1 MLLSDVSCLV
11 LGDDSVLFQVDL
23 VTNDNNWR
31 VLILHFVDTLNP
43 VGNRLIRL
51 LVGHVEAQDYS
62 VRLTV
67 KLVSYMSELF
77 LTGRI
82 PDFDL
87 YFSIVLLIVVL
98 GQYVVNCDS
107 FEMTGDK
114 FAFV

>member
-1 MLLSDVSCLV
+1 MLLGDVSCLV
-11 LGDDSVLFQVDL
+11 LGDDSFLFQVDL
-23 VTNDNNWR
+23 VANDDNWR
-31 VLILHFVDTLNP
+31 VLILHLVDTLNP
-43 VGNRLIRL
+43 VCNRFIRL

-87 YFSIVLLIVVL
+87 YFSIVLLVVVL
-98 GQYVVNCDS
+98 GQDVVNRDC